1 MANKTAIVTAASQSI
16 GSACAWLLSND
27 HNFLS
32 GFIDSSLFTEDI
44 CKNITLGREMRVYEI
59 VRGVLFLLS
68 DDAKYITWQNLILDG
83 LMVITEWHIH

>member
-16 GSACAWLLSND
+16 GAACTGLLSKI

-32 GFIDSSLFTEDI
+32 GFIDSSLFTEDN
-44 CKNITLGREMRVYEI
+44 CKNTPLGRGTIVYEI

-68 DDAKYITWQNLILDG
+68 DDAKYIKGQNLIMDG
-83 LMVITEWHIH
+83 SMVITE

>member
-16 GSACAWLLSND
+16 VSACAWFLSND

-32 GFIDSSLFTEDI
+32 EFIGSSLFTEDI
-44 CKNITLGREMRVYEI
+44 CKNIPLGSEMRVYEI
-59 VRGVLFLLS
+59 VREVLFLLS
-68 DDAKYITWQNLILDG
+68 DDAEYITWQNLILDG